1 MDTYIIWLSPF
12 PVHLE
17 LSQHCLA
24 TPWMI
29 AGQAP
34 LSMGFPRE
42 EYWSGLTFPLPWDLP
57 EPRIE
62 PATLVFQGD
71 RPSGK
76 PQSTIPKYKIESK
89 KSSVALG
96 LRYSHRNIL
105 SQLWKSLLN
114 NWGMKVKVKVTQ
126 SCLTLC
132 DPMDSTVHGILQ
144 ASIREWVAFPFSRG
158 SSQPRNRTQVSSIA
172 GGFFTS

>member
-1 MDTYIIWLSPF
+1 MALLFVLALVRITMVVTLWTFEKYYHCSFFYEVTHGKNSFSVFDIIINIFAFEKHIRVISFSQTKKKDWGRMDTYIIWLSPF

-96 LRYSHRNIL
+96 VEI
-105 SQLWKSLLN
+105 
-114 NWGMKVKVKVTQ
+114 
-126 SCLTLC
+126 
-132 DPMDSTVHGILQ
+132 
-144 ASIREWVAFPFSRG
+144 FS
-158 SSQPRNRTQVSSIA
+158 
-172 GGFFTS
+172 